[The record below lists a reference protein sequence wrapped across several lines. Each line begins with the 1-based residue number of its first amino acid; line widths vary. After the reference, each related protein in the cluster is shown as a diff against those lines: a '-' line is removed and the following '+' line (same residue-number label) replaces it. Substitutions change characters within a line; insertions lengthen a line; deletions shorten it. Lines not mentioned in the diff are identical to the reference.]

1 MRQRPQ
7 PKREVPSQPTPAR
20 SSGSCSPW
28 HLPSRLQLAVPAF
41 SAVQQL
47 QPRDRRGAGHLVLCS
62 PPSYLHLILIHT
74 AIHAI
79 GNAVYCTA
87 LHWSPVSSGR
97 ASQPT
102 SATAFPPPS
111 THQITRERAE
121 MLSLQGHPNCRIQRG
136 AGRKIA
142 SQCTWLARRLP
153 NSICGRGSRDA
164 LLNPDMGT
172 PPLIH
177 RAHRHEIDA
186 SSSILPPRAYFSGQ

>member
-74 AIHAI
+74 AIHAP
-79 GNAVYCTA
+79 GNAHAVCTA
-87 LHWSPVSSGR
+87 LHCTGALYVHRSPHQPQPSSPLLRRIRLPESEQRCSACKVTQIAGFR
-97 ASQPT
+97 EEPGARLLLNARGWLVALLTAS
-102 SATAFPPPS
+102 ADGA
-111 THQITRERAE
+111 AE
-121 MLSLQGHPNCRIQRG
+121 MR
-136 AGRKIA
+136 
-142 SQCTWLARRLP
+142 
-153 NSICGRGSRDA
+153 
-164 LLNPDMGT
+164 
-172 PPLIH
+172 
-177 RAHRHEIDA
+177 
-186 SSSILPPRAYFSGQ
+186 Y